1 VVCATSI
8 FEGVFQMSKNVLVVA
23 VAATVLSVSAFAAP
37 DDKNKVVEIK
47 TCPIQGEDAS
57 SAAGGSSKVTINKVS
72 YKVNFCCA
80 GCKPTFDKLSQA
92 DKEKKLAKYIKKADT
107 PKKKA

>member
-1 VVCATSI
+1 
-8 FEGVFQMSKNVLVVA
+8 MLKNALVLGI
-23 VAATVLSVSAFAAP
+23 AATFVASVAFAKT
-37 DDKNKVVEIK
+37 DDKVKPIEIK

-57 SAAGGSSKVTINKVS
+57 SASGGTSLVKIGKAT
-72 YKVNFCCA
+72 YKVDFCCA

>member
-1 VVCATSI
+1 M
-8 FEGVFQMSKNVLVVA
+8 FKN
-23 VAATVLSVSAFAAP
+23 AFALSIAITCIAGAAFART
-37 DDKNKVVEIK
+37 DDKVKPIEIK

-57 SAAGGSSKVTINKVS
+57 SAAGGTSIVKIGKAN

-92 DKEKKLAKYIKKADT
+92 DKEKKLAKYIKMAPSKKTKA
-107 PKKKA
+107 